1 MKRQQGFTLL
11 ELIVAVTVAGLF
23 LSMAVP
29 GYLSFVRN
37 STQITSANELLASLL
52 HARDLAITK
61 NVRVTVCP
69 SSAGTNCNAVGWNSG
84 WIVFLDADGDRDVD
98 AGETIESAT
107 KSVGTPSV
115 VSAEFNYVIFRPNG
129 RAMAAT
135 TADNT
140 GNLTFCDARGAA
152 YARVVNIDV
161 SGRPRV
167 SRKLNDGS
175 NPTCP

>member
-1 MKRQQGFTLL
+1 
-11 ELIVAVTVAGLF
+11 LIVTVTVAGLF

-29 GYLSFVRN
+29 SYLTFVRN
-37 STQITSANELLASLL
+37 STQVTSANELLASLL

-69 SSAGTNCNAVGWNSG
+69 SSDGTDCSNVGWNAG
-84 WIVFLDADGDRDVD
+84 WIVFLDANGDGNVD
-98 AGETIESAT
+98 AGETIEGAT
-107 KSVGTPSV
+107 ASVGTPSV
-115 VSAEFNYVIFRPNG
+115 VSAEFDDYLIFRPNG

-135 TADNT
+135 IADNT
-140 GNLTFCDARGAA
+140 GNITFCDARGAA
-152 YARVVNIDV
+152 FARVVNIDV